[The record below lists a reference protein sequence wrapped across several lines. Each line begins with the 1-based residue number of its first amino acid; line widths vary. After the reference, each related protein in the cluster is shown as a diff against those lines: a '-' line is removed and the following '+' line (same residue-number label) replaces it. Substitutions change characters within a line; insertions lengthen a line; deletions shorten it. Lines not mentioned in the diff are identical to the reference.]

1 MCPGCCPA
9 AATRSGGKSFKTVCT
24 AERRSNPEKQDQRGA
39 KHTYNQTQRQTN
51 STEPFTCVT
60 KVCWQ
65 AVMATCKWA
74 IIGLWR
80 VITLLWFL
88 RLLRYG
94 SFFHIRLWW
103 EGRTTKH
110 LNTHTHSHKIAVLH
124 YPFPCGSRGVYLL
137 LHVKMTTGR
146 DIIVRQRQVVG
157 VQTGRREEWM
167 QIIWD
172 QQTLLELW

>member
-1 MCPGCCPA
+1 MGVFQHNSIWCPWTVFIWLIWAACANRLTKGQFAFSKQGKVEFIVWMCPGGCPA
-9 AATRSGGKSFKTVCT
+9 DATRYRSGGKSFKTTVCT

-88 RLLRYG
+88 HLLRYG

-110 LNTHTHSHKIAVLH
+110 LNTHTLTRHCSASL
-124 YPFPCGSRGVYLL
+124 PLS
-137 LHVKMTTGR
+137 
-146 DIIVRQRQVVG
+146 
-157 VQTGRREEWM
+157 
-167 QIIWD
+167 
-172 QQTLLELW
+172 LWI